1 LFRGLSAPA
10 RICCVEKG
18 RNRIG
23 CDLES
28 AAGGGAVFGAAY
40 GAFLSL
46 TWGLGIE
53 LVGLDL
59 ELAMWVSCSLA
70 CEEFEE
76 DERDIFEPE
85 DFWMREGPTGGA
97 SSPSMGSD
105 CEDETRLE
113 DEECWEDSDGN
124 TICVQS
130 YVVVDCDEEEE

>member
-1 LFRGLSAPA
+1 
-10 RICCVEKG
+10 
-18 RNRIG
+18 
-23 CDLES
+23 
-28 AAGGGAVFGAAY
+28 
-40 GAFLSL
+40 
-46 TWGLGIE
+46 
-53 LVGLDL
+53 
-59 ELAMWVSCSLA
+59 MWVSCSLA

-97 SSPSMGSD
+97 SSPSMGFSMGPG

-124 TICVQS
+124 RICVQS